1 MTTPPTFTNGT
12 PLYQESLNAIGL
24 WLVKS
29 QTVGTGV
36 SSVTVT
42 GAFSVD
48 YDKYL
53 VTVDGVQGST
63 LGDLRLQ
70 LGSTTT
76 GYYGF
81 IQYGVASAP
90 TVFGINQN
98 NAAYFGYVGN
108 VNATGLTT
116 SAMTISDPYRAGN
129 TYISTPYI
137 GVAPTSAFGNFQG
150 MQASSTQ
157 FTAFTLIPG
166 GGTLTGG
173 TIRVYGYRN

>member
-1 MTTPPTFTNGT
+1 MTFPSFTSGEV
-12 PLYQESLNAIGL
+12 LRAQDMNAVGL
-24 WLVKS
+24 WLVKT

-42 GAFSVD
+42 DAFSAT

-53 VTVDGVQGST
+53 VTVEGVQGST

-81 IQYGVASAP
+81 ILYGIASAP

-98 NAAYFGYVGN
+98 NAANFGYVGN
-108 VNATGLTT
+108 VNGTGLTT
-116 SAMTISDPYRAGN
+116 SCMTISDPYRAGN

-137 GVAPTSAFGNFQG
+137 GVAPTSAFGSFQG
-150 MQASSTQ
+150 MQNSSTQ

>member
-1 MTTPPTFTNGT
+1 MTYPTFTNGT
-12 PLYQESLNAIGL
+12 VLPASDLNAIGL

-42 GAFSVD
+42 GAFSAD

-81 IQYGVASAP
+81 IMYGVPSA
-90 TVFGINQN
+90 TTLFGINQN
-98 NAAYFGYVGN
+98 NAANFGYVGN
-108 VNATGLTT
+108 VNGTGLTT
-116 SAMTISDPYRAGN
+116 SCITIGDPYRAGN

-137 GVAPTSAFGNFQG
+137 GVAPTSAFGNYQG
-150 MQASSTQ
+150 MQNSSTQ

>member
-1 MTTPPTFTNGT
+1 MTYPVFTNGT
-12 PLYQESLNAIGL
+12 VLPASDLNAIGL

-42 GAFSVD
+42 DAFSAT

-81 IQYGVASAP
+81 IMYGVASA
-90 TVFGINQN
+90 TTLYGINQN
-98 NAAYFGYVGN
+98 NAANFGYVGN
-108 VNATGLTT
+108 VNGTGLTT
-116 SAMTISDPYRAGN
+116 SCITIGDPYRAGN

-137 GVAPTSAFGNFQG
+137 GVAPTSAFGNYQG
-150 MQASSTQ
+150 MQSSSTQ

-173 TIRVYGYRN
+173 TIRVYGYRS